1 MTNDQVGLR
10 YLSNNQYRKSSGKER
25 KQFLEEE
32 IQAALEE
39 MHVSK
44 FIGMNQQEACTR

>member
-1 MTNDQVGLR
+1 MISLR

-25 KQFLEEE
+25 KHFLEEE

-39 MHVSK
+39 IHVSK